1 MSRLVGYLVRPFD
14 VMTGGKFG
22 LTFLAGVDTV
32 AAAETVSVLALQDLY
47 SGNDTNY
54 QQVSNALDVYVS
66 QNQTYG
72 LPYVTI

>member
-14 VMTGGKFG
+14 VMTGEKFG

-47 SGNDTNY
+47 SGNDTN
-54 QQVSNALDVYVS
+54 
-66 QNQTYG
+66 
-72 LPYVTI
+72 